1 MSWSRL
7 SNDSCAYA
15 KTLNQSVH
23 PLSYYLDPI
32 KYENNNKC
40 RNELG
45 LLGGTNVSHVG
56 GNIVDLENDL
66 RGQTREISKCPSRE
80 HHPTNTSYIKRT
92 NQYKPSHSGIS
103 LNNPQ
108 HLKSCQMNTYKHVP
122 LPAPLSVSSC
132 YQKL

>member
-32 KYENNNKC
+32 KYENFGKC

-45 LLGGTNVSHVG
+45 LLGGPNVSHVS

-66 RGQTREISKCPSRE
+66 RGQTRELSKCPSRE
-80 HHPTNTSYIKRT
+80 HHPTNTNVIKRT
-92 NQYKPSHSGIS
+92 NQYKPSHCAIDLTPRH
-103 LNNPQ
+103 LNT
-108 HLKSCQMNTYKHVP
+108 CQMNSYKNVP
-122 LPAPLSVSSC
+122 MPAPFSSSSC